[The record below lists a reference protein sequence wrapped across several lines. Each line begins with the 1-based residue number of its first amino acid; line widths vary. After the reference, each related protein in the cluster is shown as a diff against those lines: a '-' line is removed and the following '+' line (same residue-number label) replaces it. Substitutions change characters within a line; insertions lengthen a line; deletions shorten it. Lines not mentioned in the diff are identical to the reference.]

1 MAGNMSPPSTPLS
14 KITPTTSGEPHT
26 PAAKGAILKSVE
38 ALKDLKNADTL
49 GELISDNGL
58 MFDDKAAFNKYT
70 RFKDKIFDIIRP
82 DRDSVIR
89 PGSHKKFEAYLDC
102 YARYNEATFLR
113 KMFPLLM
120 KDGLHLRE
128 TGLVMDTEKQQLLGQ
143 SEYLE
148 YRDFLIDEGI
158 VETADREFLRT
169 LVPSS
174 CNRDCEIYM
183 AKVLAKAANMTNPRP
198 DYTFGIKRDQFPRES
213 EAMVPEYITAL
224 LNIAPGTRHAFL
236 IVEGNPYDGV
246 KAEAENQARR
256 GGATLVHAERILR
269 SLVEDVVDFEG
280 PDEKS
285 FVFSVIMD
293 PDIVEFWVH
302 WYEGKGPGQLGK
314 FHMNRLASRNL
325 VEEDH
330 REDIRHK
337 MHNIM
342 EWGGIYSHRYQDMR
356 VLHESIH
363 AFAREKHQVTLATA
377 YAKANDRSPRKR
389 RRTESSSGQE
399 EEGGSSHGRS

>member
-14 KITPTTSGEPHT
+14 KVTPTSGEPYT
-26 PAAKGAILKSVE
+26 PGAKGTPLKSVE

-49 GELISDNGL
+49 GELMRDNGL
-58 MFDDKAAFNKYT
+58 MFDDKATFNKYPG
-70 RFKDKIFDIIRP
+70 FKDKVFDIIRQG
-82 DRDSVIR
+82 RDSIMR

-128 TGLVMDTEKQQLLGQ
+128 EGLFTEAEKKQLGQ
-143 SEYLE
+143 GEYLA

-174 CNRDCEIYM
+174 CNRDCELYM
-183 AKVLAKAANMTNPRP
+183 AKVLAKASGMTNPKP
-198 DYTFGIKRDQFPRES
+198 DYTFGLQRDQFPRES

-236 IVEGNPYDGV
+236 IVEGKPYDGV

-269 SLVEDVVDFEG
+269 GLVEDVADIEG

-285 FVFSVIMD
+285 FVFSVIID

-325 VEEDH
+325 VEEEQ
-330 REDIRHK
+330 REDIRRK

-342 EWGGIYSHRYQDMR
+342 EWGGIHGHRYRDR
-356 VLHESIH
+356 KALHESIH
-363 AFAREKHQVTLATA
+363 TFAREKHEATLAIVH
-377 YAKANDRSPRKR
+377 AKASRGSPRKR
-389 RRTESSSGQE
+389 QRTESSSGQE
-399 EEGGSSHGRS
+399 EEVGSSRGRS